1 MRSTHYPLTGV
12 MCAFLFFY
20 KGGMILNLIIATS
33 NTDFAKSLREK
44 LKEVD
49 CNVLDIVSC
58 VEDLITCIS
67 EYPGKIDG
75 ILLKTD
81 LAKKNND
88 YRLEVLSDVVLS
100 IRQTPEF
107 EKVTFTVLSDYPEGH
122 PLLAEFFNMG
132 IYNFFARNGIKF
144 NVHNL
149 KESFESPMS
158 FSMALKYG
166 TVNKEIPWRRDL
178 SKTQTLEVKFINPN
192 AEAQSIEQSPDDT
205 ESRDIT
211 NNSDSKKNPMDFLSK
226 IPKPNIPKPNITLPK
241 MTVSEKDTINDSL
254 NDEWIFEKNENS
266 FTNKMP
272 VVGTV
277 LIGVAAV
284 EKHLGATNTAIN
296 IAKFLSK
303 SGNNVALVEANKNMD
318 FDRIHSLIEG
328 ETITLNEKEFNFQGI
343 THVKYRDNMDL
354 SGVYTKFQF
363 VVLDIGDIRNSQFK
377 GEFNRSH
384 IKCVVATADEWKYHW
399 IEEFLLNVDSTEDLV
414 FLVPSSDFKSANDL
428 ESRLK
433 KHLVYPL
440 EKHSNPYEVP
450 EESGEVFKELLKLYL
465 KNHEL
470 RIKGKHLLFTALLG
484 ALISAIGFTFF
495 IFK

>member
-1 MRSTHYPLTGV
+1 
-12 MCAFLFFY
+12 MCAFFVFL
-20 KGGMILNLIIATS
+20 KGGINLNLIIATS

-49 CNVLDIVSC
+49 CNVLDIVSS
-58 VEDLITCIS
+58 VEDLISTIS

-107 EKVTFTVLSDYPEGH
+107 ENVVFTVLSDYPKGH
-122 PLLAEFFNMG
+122 PLLAEFLNMG

-144 NVHNL
+144 TVQNL
-149 KESFESPMS
+149 KDSFIKPMS
-158 FSMALKYG
+158 FSIALEYG

-178 SKTQTLEVKFINPN
+178 TKPQTLEVKFVNPE
-192 AEAQSIEQSPDDT
+192 AEAQKLEQST
-205 ESRDIT
+205 GDIAI
-211 NNSDSKKNPMDFLSK
+211 NDNSDNGSESKKNPMDFLSK
-226 IPKPNIPKPNITLPK
+226 IPKPNIPKPNISLPK
-241 MTVSEKDTINDSL
+241 MPVHEKDTTNESID
-254 NDEWIFEKNENS
+254 DEWIFEKNENS

-284 EKHLGATNTAIN
+284 QKHLGATNTAIN

-303 SGNNVALVEANKNMD
+303 AGHNVALVEANKNMD

-328 ETITLNEKEFNFQGI
+328 ETITLSEKEFNFQGI
-343 THVKYRDNMDL
+343 THIKYRDDMDL

-377 GEFNRSH
+377 AEFNRSH

-450 EESGEVFKELLKLYL
+450 EESGEVFKQLLKLYL

-470 RIKGKHLLFTALLG
+470 RLKGKHLLLTALLG